1 MPLANQAIP
10 VAIQLWDG
18 SEDKFVRA
26 IIRGPDGEQ
35 IDDSPV
41 YPEHIDG
48 GFYTIQEP
56 AAMPPGVE
64 FVTVF
69 YQVFDD
75 EGYLIPSSS
84 HEVASETF
92 ELQATPQA
100 TTQQALPPDISATI
114 SDEVLRLEAVVRE
127 AEEIAAVAALD
138 PVAVQGEVTGELVL
152 VAKVEQVDTELE
164 GGA

>member
-1 MPLANQAIP
+1 MPLPNQAIP

-41 YPEHIDG
+41 YPEHVDG
-48 GFYTIQEP
+48 GFYTIPEP
-56 AAMPPGVE
+56 AVMPPGVG

-75 EGYLIPSSS
+75 
-84 HEVASETF
+84 
-92 ELQATPQA
+92 
-100 TTQQALPPDISATI
+100 
-114 SDEVLRLEAVVRE
+114 
-127 AEEIAAVAALD
+127 
-138 PVAVQGEVTGELVL
+138 
-152 VAKVEQVDTELE
+152 
-164 GGA
+164 